1 MSLFWYVHG
10 RLARRRYLYF
20 EAKVYTE
27 SFDSQAEQLDLHKN
41 KATDLLKAN
50 EGNVTLAM
58 KAFITPSFGV

>member
-1 MSLFWYVHG
+1 
-10 RLARRRYLYF
+10 
-20 EAKVYTE
+20 VYTE

-58 KAFITPSFGV
+58 KAFITPSFGA